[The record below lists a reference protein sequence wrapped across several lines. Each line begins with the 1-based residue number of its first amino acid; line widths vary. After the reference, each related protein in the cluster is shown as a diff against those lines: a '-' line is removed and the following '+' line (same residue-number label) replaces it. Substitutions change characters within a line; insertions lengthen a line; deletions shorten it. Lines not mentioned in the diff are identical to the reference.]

1 MRFTNGGW
9 GTRIGD
15 SGIRSE
21 IEGCLRGLFRR
32 ITTIEN
38 VSYSGNIMY
47 YPLRR
52 IINLQS
58 VEGQLDNVKCENNTL
73 YFSPSHRTTNE
84 VVRIVYNDVIESTD
98 FEGLRNALSLFDDS
112 MDIKY
117 ID

>member
-1 MRFTNGGW
+1 MQ
-9 GTRIGD
+9 IK
-15 SGIRSE
+15 IRYHFYKRE
-21 IEGCLRGLFRR
+21 
-32 ITTIEN
+32 TI
-38 VSYSGNIMY
+38 SHPIHWK
-47 YPLRR
+47 
-52 IINLQS
+52 
-58 VEGQLDNVKCENNTL
+58 NVKCENNTL